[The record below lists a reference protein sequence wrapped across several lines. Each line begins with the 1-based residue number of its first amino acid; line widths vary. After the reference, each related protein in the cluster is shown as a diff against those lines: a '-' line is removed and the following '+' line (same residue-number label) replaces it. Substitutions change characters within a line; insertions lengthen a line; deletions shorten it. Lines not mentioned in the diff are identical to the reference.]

1 MPKKL
6 KSLWNLHP
14 KTYYFKPT
22 FKQPKTKPNQT
33 EPNKMEQQNEVLTN
47 ETVASKVVVK
57 KTIPQKQ
64 KTTIKLVMWA
74 LSHVMEREAMLV
86 KIDEIFKLKDTSIE
100 SIIEMVDAVEKS
112 AEYLVMDTELG
123 ALRKKEKSRREKV
136 TGDPDTIIKQLV
148 DMAKD
153 EVKPAKKTKKA
164 AADAATDGT
173 ETAVKEKKPRAK
185 KAAAADADTV
195 KTKKPRVKKT
205 DIDYSPERPSPAF
218 LPSPV
223 QNVESDSE
231 ESVEAKAPDTV
242 KVKDE
247 VALKDAQWESPVI
260 EDKKK
265 PKPRAKKTAAVV
277 TEGAVAAVVEEDK
290 KKPKPRA
297 KKVAADVTEGA
308 VVEEDKKK
316 PKPRAKKAVT
326 AVVADEGA
334 VVEEDKPKPKAKAKS
349 KAKEEV
355 PVVVHEVEESLEEDE
370 YLLLN
375 EVVVEG
381 ETYMVDSNQ
390 NIYDEFNKIIG
401 KYDNGVVVLHA

>member
-1 MPKKL
+1 
-6 KSLWNLHP
+6 
-14 KTYYFKPT
+14 
-22 FKQPKTKPNQT
+22 
-33 EPNKMEQQNEVLTN
+33 
-47 ETVASKVVVK
+47 
-57 KTIPQKQ
+57 
-64 KTTIKLVMWA
+64 
-74 LSHVMEREAMLV
+74 
-86 KIDEIFKLKDTSIE
+86 
-100 SIIEMVDAVEKS
+100 
-112 AEYLVMDTELG
+112 
-123 ALRKKEKSRREKV
+123 
-136 TGDPDTIIKQLV
+136 
-148 DMAKD
+148 
-153 EVKPAKKTKKA
+153 
-164 AADAATDGT
+164 
-173 ETAVKEKKPRAK
+173 
-185 KAAAADADTV
+185 
-195 KTKKPRVKKT
+195 
-205 DIDYSPERPSPAF
+205 

-265 PKPRAKKTAAVV
+265 PKPRAKKTAADV

-401 KYDNGVVVLHA
+401 KYDNGVVVINA

>member
-1 MPKKL
+1 
-6 KSLWNLHP
+6 
-14 KTYYFKPT
+14 
-22 FKQPKTKPNQT
+22 
-33 EPNKMEQQNEVLTN
+33 MEQQNVNTEI
-47 ETVASKVVVK
+47 VASKVVVK

-100 SIIEMVDAVEKS
+100 TIIEMVDAVEKS
-112 AEYLVMDTELG
+112 TEYLVMDTELG
-123 ALRKKEKSRREKV
+123 ALRQKEKPRKEKV
-136 TGDPDTIIKQLV
+136 AGDPDTIIKQLV

-153 EVKPAKKTKKA
+153 EVKPAKKTKKVVA
-164 AADAATDGT
+164 EDAEGT
-173 ETAVKEKKPRAK
+173 ETVVKEKKPRAK
-185 KAAAADADTV
+185 KAVADADTV
-195 KTKKPRVKKT
+195 KTKKPRAKKT
-205 DIDYSPERPSPAF
+205 DVDYSPERPSPAF

-223 QNVESDSE
+223 ENLGSDSE
-231 ESVEAKAPDTV
+231 EIVEAKTPETV
-242 KVKDE
+242 K
-247 VALKDAQWESPVI
+247 A
-260 EDKKK
+260 
-265 PKPRAKKTAAVV
+265 
-277 TEGAVAAVVEEDK
+277 EEDK

-297 KKVAADVTEGA
+297 KKAAAVVAEEGATEEDKKKPKPRAKKAAAAVVAEGAVTNAPTEGA

-316 PKPRAKKAVT
+316 PKPRAKKAAA
-326 AVVADEGA
+326 AVVAEEGVVL
-334 VVEEDKPKPKAKAKS
+334 VVEEDTKKPKAKPKA

-401 KYDNGVVVLHA
+401 KYDNGAVVLSA

>member
-1 MPKKL
+1 M
-6 KSLWNLHP
+6 N
-14 KTYYFKPT
+14 T
-22 FKQPKTKPNQT
+22 
-33 EPNKMEQQNEVLTN
+33 
-47 ETVASKVVVK
+47 ETVAPKVIVK

-112 AEYLVMDTELG
+112 MEYLVMDTELG
-123 ALRKKEKSRREKV
+123 ALRQKEKPRKEKV
-136 TGDPDTIIKQLV
+136 AGDPDTIIKQLV

-164 AADAATDGT
+164 TADAAVSEGL
-173 ETAVKEKKPRAK
+173 ETVVKEKKPRAK
-185 KAAAADADTV
+185 KAAADTDTV
-195 KTKKPRVKKT
+195 KTKKPRAKKT
-205 DIDYSPERPSPAF
+205 DVDYSPERPSPAF

-223 QNVESDSE
+223 ENVDTDVEAD
-231 ESVEAKAPDTV
+231 ESVDAKAPETV
-242 KVKDE
+242 KKTPKPRAKKAAAV
-247 VALKDAQWESPVI
+247 VAEEGAPTATE

-265 PKPRAKKTAAVV
+265 PKPRTKKAVTDAAEGAAVV
-277 TEGAVAAVVEEDK
+277 AEGAVVEEDK

-297 KKVAADVTEGA
+297 KKVAAVVSEDGS
-308 VVEEDKKK
+308 VVEEDKK
-316 PKPRAKKAVT
+316 P
-326 AVVADEGA
+326 
-334 VVEEDKPKPKAKAKS
+334 KPKPKA

-401 KYDNGVVVLHA
+401 KYDNGVVVLSA

>member
-1 MPKKL
+1 
-6 KSLWNLHP
+6 
-14 KTYYFKPT
+14 
-22 FKQPKTKPNQT
+22 
-33 EPNKMEQQNEVLTN
+33 MEQQNEVLTN
-47 ETVASKVVVK
+47 EIVASKVIVK

-100 SIIEMVDAVEKS
+100 TIIEMVDAVEKS

-123 ALRKKEKSRREKV
+123 ALRQKEKSRREKV

-148 DMAKD
+148 DMAKE
-153 EVKPAKKTKKA
+153 EVKPAKKTKKVVAEDAEGTETAVKEKKPRAKKA
-164 AADAATDGT
+164 AAATDGT

-185 KAAAADADTV
+185 KAAADADTV
-195 KTKKPRVKKT
+195 KTKKSRTKKT
-205 DIDYSPERPSPAF
+205 DVDYSPERPSPAF

-242 KVKDE
+242 NVKAE

-277 TEGAVAAVVEEDK
+277 TDAVAAVVEEDK

-297 KKVAADVTEGA
+297 KKVAA
-308 VVEEDKKK
+308 
-316 PKPRAKKAVT
+316 
-326 AVVADEGA
+326 VADA
-334 VVEEDKPKPKAKAKS
+334 VAVVVEEDKPKPKPKAKP

-401 KYDNGVVVLHA
+401 KYDNGVVVINA

>member
-1 MPKKL
+1 
-6 KSLWNLHP
+6 
-14 KTYYFKPT
+14 
-22 FKQPKTKPNQT
+22 
-33 EPNKMEQQNEVLTN
+33 MEQQNVNT
-47 ETVASKVVVK
+47 ETVAPKVIVK

-112 AEYLVMDTELG
+112 MEYLVMDTELG
-123 ALRKKEKSRREKV
+123 ALRQKEKPRKEKV
-136 TGDPDTIIKQLV
+136 AGDPDTIIKQLV

-164 AADAATDGT
+164 TADAAVSEGL
-173 ETAVKEKKPRAK
+173 ETVVKEKKPRAK
-185 KAAAADADTV
+185 KAAADTDTV
-195 KTKKPRVKKT
+195 KTKKPRAKKT
-205 DIDYSPERPSPAF
+205 DVDYSPERPSPAF

-223 QNVESDSE
+223 QNLGSDSDE
-231 ESVEAKAPDTV
+231 IVEADEIIEAKAPETV
-242 KVKDE
+242 KKTPKPRAKKVSE
-247 VALKDAQWESPVI
+247 EGAPTATE

-265 PKPRAKKTAAVV
+265 PKPRTKKAVTDAAEGAAVV
-277 TEGAVAAVVEEDK
+277 AEGAVVEEDK

-297 KKVAADVTEGA
+297 KKVAAVVSEDGS
-308 VVEEDKKK
+308 VVEEDKK
-316 PKPRAKKAVT
+316 P
-326 AVVADEGA
+326 
-334 VVEEDKPKPKAKAKS
+334 KPKPKA

-401 KYDNGVVVLHA
+401 KYDNGVVVLSA

>member
-1 MPKKL
+1 
-6 KSLWNLHP
+6 
-14 KTYYFKPT
+14 
-22 FKQPKTKPNQT
+22 
-33 EPNKMEQQNEVLTN
+33 MEQQNVNTEI
-47 ETVASKVVVK
+47 VASKVVVK

-100 SIIEMVDAVEKS
+100 TIIEMVDAVEKS

-123 ALRKKEKSRREKV
+123 ALRQKEKPRREKV
-136 TGDPDTIIKQLV
+136 AGDPDTIIKQLV

-153 EVKPAKKTKKA
+153 EVKPAKKTKKVVA
-164 AADAATDGT
+164 EDAEGT
-173 ETAVKEKKPRAK
+173 ETVVKEKKPRAK

-223 QNVESDSE
+223 QNVESDSD

-265 PKPRAKKTAAVV
+265 PKPRAKKTAAVAE
-277 TEGAVAAVVEEDK
+277 EGAVAAVVEEDK

-297 KKVAADVTEGA
+297 KKVAAAVADEVA
-308 VVEEDKKK
+308 VVVEEDKKK

-326 AVVADEGA
+326 DADGVT
-334 VVEEDKPKPKAKAKS
+334 VVEEDKPKPKTKAKS

-401 KYDNGVVVLHA
+401 KYDNGVVVINA

>member
-1 MPKKL
+1 
-6 KSLWNLHP
+6 
-14 KTYYFKPT
+14 
-22 FKQPKTKPNQT
+22 
-33 EPNKMEQQNEVLTN
+33 MEQQNVNTEVLTT

-86 KIDEIFKLKDTSIE
+86 KIDEIFKVSGPSIE

-123 ALRKKEKSRREKV
+123 ALRKKEKPRREKV

-153 EVKPAKKTKKA
+153 EVKPAKKTKKVVA
-164 AADAATDGT
+164 EDAAVAEGT
-173 ETAVKEKKPRAK
+173 ETVVKEKKPRAK
-185 KAAAADADTV
+185 KAATAATDAVTDAATETVVKEKKPRAKKVNDVAVTEVVV
-195 KTKKPRVKKT
+195 KTKKPRAKKT
-205 DIDYSPERPSPAF
+205 DVDYSPERPSPAF
-218 LPSPV
+218 LPDIVLDP
-223 QNVESDSE
+223 ESDSD

-242 KVKDE
+242 KSE
-247 VALKDAQWESPVI
+247 VALKNAQWESPVI

-265 PKPRAKKTAAVV
+265 PKPRAKKTAVV
-277 TEGAVAAVVEEDK
+277 TEGVVAAVVEEDK
-290 KKPKPRA
+290 KKPKTKA
-297 KKVAADVTEGA
+297 KAAITVAAVVSEDGS
-308 VVEEDKKK
+308 VVEEENK
-316 PKPRAKKAVT
+316 
-326 AVVADEGA
+326 
-334 VVEEDKPKPKAKAKS
+334 KPKAKPKA

-401 KYDNGVVVLHA
+401 KYDNGVVVMNA

>member
-1 MPKKL
+1 
-6 KSLWNLHP
+6 
-14 KTYYFKPT
+14 
-22 FKQPKTKPNQT
+22 
-33 EPNKMEQQNEVLTN
+33 MEQQNEVLTN
-47 ETVASKVVVK
+47 EIVASKVVVK

-100 SIIEMVDAVEKS
+100 TIIEMVDAVEKS

-123 ALRKKEKSRREKV
+123 ALTQKKKSRREKV

-153 EVKPAKKTKKA
+153 EVKPAKKTK
-164 AADAATDGT
+164 
-173 ETAVKEKKPRAK
+173 
-185 KAAAADADTV
+185 
-195 KTKKPRVKKT
+195 
-205 DIDYSPERPSPAF
+205 
-218 LPSPV
+218 
-223 QNVESDSE
+223 
-231 ESVEAKAPDTV
+231 AKAST
-242 KVKDE
+242 K
-247 VALKDAQWESPVI
+247 
-260 EDKKK
+260 
-265 PKPRAKKTAAVV
+265 
-277 TEGAVAAVVEEDK
+277 AVAAVVEEVASLEEAEPVKTNQTCTKATKATKATKKVKDEPAPQVRLEDLTLKDAQLESPVVEDK
-290 KKPKPRA
+290 KKPKA
-297 KKVAADVTEGA
+297 KAKAVAAVVVTDTPVA
-308 VVEEDKKK
+308 EEDKKK
-316 PKPRAKKAVT
+316 PKAKAKKVAAVST
-326 AVVADEGA
+326 EADAVVVTDTAEDAD
-334 VVEEDKPKPKAKAKS
+334 KKKPKAKAKP

-401 KYDNGVVVLHA
+401 KYDNGVVVLNA

>member
-1 MPKKL
+1 
-6 KSLWNLHP
+6 
-14 KTYYFKPT
+14 
-22 FKQPKTKPNQT
+22 
-33 EPNKMEQQNEVLTN
+33 MEQQNEVLTT

-86 KIDEIFKLKDTSIE
+86 KIDEIFKVSGPSIE

-123 ALRKKEKSRREKV
+123 ALRKKEKPRREKV

-153 EVKPAKKTKKA
+153 EVKPAKKTKKVVA
-164 AADAATDGT
+164 EDAAVAEGT
-173 ETAVKEKKPRAK
+173 ETVVKEKKPRAK
-185 KAAAADADTV
+185 KGAAAADADTV
-195 KTKKPRVKKT
+195 KTKKPRTKKT
-205 DIDYSPERPSPAF
+205 DVDYSPERPSPAF
-218 LPSPV
+218 LPDIVLDP
-223 QNVESDSE
+223 ESDSD
-231 ESVEAKAPDTV
+231 ESVEAKAPETV
-242 KVKDE
+242 KNE

-277 TEGAVAAVVEEDK
+277 EEDK

-297 KKVAADVTEGA
+297 KKTATVADAVTEGA
-308 VVEEDKKK
+308 VDAVAAEEDKKK
-316 PKPRAKKAVT
+316 PKTKAKAAIT
-326 AVVADEGA
+326 AAAVVSEDGS
-334 VVEEDKPKPKAKAKS
+334 VVEEEKKKPKAKPKA

-401 KYDNGVVVLHA
+401 KYDNGVVVINA

>member
-1 MPKKL
+1 
-6 KSLWNLHP
+6 
-14 KTYYFKPT
+14 
-22 FKQPKTKPNQT
+22 
-33 EPNKMEQQNEVLTN
+33 MEQQNVTN
-47 ETVASKVVVK
+47 EAVASKVIVK

-100 SIIEMVDAVEKS
+100 SIIDMVDAVENS
-112 AEYLVMDTELG
+112 MEYLVMDTELG
-123 ALRKKEKSRREKV
+123 ALRQKEKSRREKV

-153 EVKPAKKTKKA
+153 EVKPAKKTKKVVA
-164 AADAATDGT
+164 EDAEGT

-223 QNVESDSE
+223 QNVESDSD
-231 ESVEAKAPDTV
+231 ESVEADEIIEAKAPETV
-242 KVKDE
+242 KKT
-247 VALKDAQWESPVI
+247 
-260 EDKKK
+260 
-265 PKPRAKKTAAVV
+265 PKPRAKKAAAVV
-277 TEGAVAAVVEEDK
+277 AEEGAPTATEEDK

-297 KKVAADVTEGA
+297 KKVAEGAAVVAEGA

-316 PKPRAKKAVT
+316 PKPRAKKAAA
-326 AVVADEGA
+326 AVVAEEGA
-334 VVEEDKPKPKAKAKS
+334 VVEEDKKKPKPKAKP

-401 KYDNGVVVLHA
+401 KYDNGVVVINA

>member
-1 MPKKL
+1 
-6 KSLWNLHP
+6 
-14 KTYYFKPT
+14 
-22 FKQPKTKPNQT
+22 
-33 EPNKMEQQNEVLTN
+33 MEQQNEVLTN
-47 ETVASKVVVK
+47 EIVASKVVVK

-112 AEYLVMDTELG
+112 TEYLVMDTELG
-123 ALRKKEKSRREKV
+123 ALRQKEKPRKEKV

-153 EVKPAKKTKKA
+153 EVKPAKKTKKVVA
-164 AADAATDGT
+164 EDAEGT

-185 KAAAADADTV
+185 KAAAATDGTETVVKEKKPRAKKAVATAEDTV
-195 KTKKPRVKKT
+195 KTKKPRAKKT
-205 DIDYSPERPSPAF
+205 DADYSPERPSPAF
-218 LPSPV
+218 LPTPV
-223 QNVESDSE
+223 ENSDSD
-231 ESVEAKAPDTV
+231 ESVEAKAPETENQV
-242 KVKDE
+242 AVAEEKKTTKPRAKKVAAE
-247 VALKDAQWESPVI
+247 EGAEG
-260 EDKKK
+260 DKKK
-265 PKPRAKKTAAVV
+265 PKPRAKKVA
-277 TEGAVAAVVEEDK
+277 EGAVVSEDGSVVEEDK

-297 KKVAADVTEGA
+297 KKVTEVVAVVSEDGS

-316 PKPRAKKAVT
+316 PK
-326 AVVADEGA
+326 
-334 VVEEDKPKPKAKAKS
+334 AKAKP

-401 KYDNGVVVLHA
+401 KYDNGAVVLNA

>member
-1 MPKKL
+1 
-6 KSLWNLHP
+6 
-14 KTYYFKPT
+14 
-22 FKQPKTKPNQT
+22 
-33 EPNKMEQQNEVLTN
+33 MEQQNEVLTN
-47 ETVASKVVVK
+47 EIVASKVIVK

-112 AEYLVMDTELG
+112 MEYLVMDTELG

-153 EVKPAKKTKKA
+153 EVKPAKKATADGIVKEKKPRA
-164 AADAATDGT
+164 KKAADAATDGT

-242 KVKDE
+242 KVKAE
-247 VALKDAQWESPVI
+247 VELKDAQWDSPVI

-265 PKPRAKKTAAVV
+265 PNPRAKKTTAVV

-290 KKPKPRA
+290 KKPKP
-297 KKVAADVTEGA
+297 
-308 VVEEDKKK
+308 
-316 PKPRAKKAVT
+316 
-326 AVVADEGA
+326 
-334 VVEEDKPKPKAKAKS
+334 KAKS

-401 KYDNGVVVLHA
+401 KYDNGVVVINA

>member
-1 MPKKL
+1 
-6 KSLWNLHP
+6 
-14 KTYYFKPT
+14 
-22 FKQPKTKPNQT
+22 
-33 EPNKMEQQNEVLTN
+33 MEQQNEVLTN

-57 KTIPQKQ
+57 KTLPQKQ

-74 LSHVMEREAMLV
+74 VSHVMEREAMLV

-123 ALRKKEKSRREKV
+123 ALRQKEKSRREKV

-265 PKPRAKKTAAVV
+265 PKPRAKKTAADV

>member
-1 MPKKL
+1 
-6 KSLWNLHP
+6 
-14 KTYYFKPT
+14 
-22 FKQPKTKPNQT
+22 
-33 EPNKMEQQNEVLTN
+33 MEQQNVNT
-47 ETVASKVVVK
+47 ETVAPKVIVK

-112 AEYLVMDTELG
+112 MEYLVMDTELG
-123 ALRKKEKSRREKV
+123 ALRQKEKPRKEKV
-136 TGDPDTIIKQLV
+136 AGDPDTIIKQLV

-164 AADAATDGT
+164 TADAAVSEGL
-173 ETAVKEKKPRAK
+173 ETVVKEKKPRAK
-185 KAAAADADTV
+185 KAAADTDTV
-195 KTKKPRVKKT
+195 KTKKPRAKKT
-205 DIDYSPERPSPAF
+205 DVDYSPERPSPAF

-223 QNVESDSE
+223 QNLGSDSDE
-231 ESVEAKAPDTV
+231 IVEADEIIEAKAPETV
-242 KVKDE
+242 KKTPKPRAKKAAAV
-247 VALKDAQWESPVI
+247 VAEEGAPTATE

-265 PKPRAKKTAAVV
+265 PKPRTKKAVTDAAEGAAVV
-277 TEGAVAAVVEEDK
+277 AEGAVVEEDK

-297 KKVAADVTEGA
+297 KKVAAVVSEDGS
-308 VVEEDKKK
+308 VVEEDKK
-316 PKPRAKKAVT
+316 P
-326 AVVADEGA
+326 
-334 VVEEDKPKPKAKAKS
+334 KPKPKA

-401 KYDNGVVVLHA
+401 KYDNGVVVLSA

>member
-1 MPKKL
+1 
-6 KSLWNLHP
+6 
-14 KTYYFKPT
+14 
-22 FKQPKTKPNQT
+22 
-33 EPNKMEQQNEVLTN
+33 MEQQNEVLTN
-47 ETVASKVVVK
+47 EIVASKVVVK

-123 ALRKKEKSRREKV
+123 ALRQKEKSRREKV

-164 AADAATDGT
+164 TAEGT
-173 ETAVKEKKPRAK
+173 ETVVKEKKPRAK

-195 KTKKPRVKKT
+195 KTKKPRAKKT
-205 DIDYSPERPSPAF
+205 DVDYSPERPSPAF
-218 LPSPV
+218 LPPPV
-223 QNVESDSE
+223 VESDSD
-231 ESVEAKAPDTV
+231 ESVEAKVLETV
-242 KVKDE
+242 KE
-247 VALKDAQWESPVI
+247 FAVAE
-260 EDKKK
+260 EE
-265 PKPRAKKTAAVV
+265 KKT
-277 TEGAVAAVVEEDK
+277 
-290 KKPKPRA
+290 PKPRA
-297 KKVAADVTEGA
+297 KKVSAVVAEEGAVA

-316 PKPRAKKAVT
+316 PKPRAKKAAAAVT
-326 AVVADEGA
+326 DGVT
-334 VVEEDKPKPKAKAKS
+334 VVEEDKKKPKTKAKAAITVVAVVSEDGSVVEEDKKKPKPRAKA

-401 KYDNGVVVLHA
+401 KYDNGVVVLSA

>member
-1 MPKKL
+1 
-6 KSLWNLHP
+6 
-14 KTYYFKPT
+14 
-22 FKQPKTKPNQT
+22 
-33 EPNKMEQQNEVLTN
+33 MEQQNEVLTN
-47 ETVASKVVVK
+47 EIVASKVVVK

-100 SIIEMVDAVEKS
+100 TIIEMVDAVEKS
-112 AEYLVMDTELG
+112 TEYLVMDTELG
-123 ALRKKEKSRREKV
+123 ALRQKEKPRKEKV

-153 EVKPAKKTKKA
+153 EVKPAKNATVDADTTVAKKEKKA
-164 AADAATDGT
+164 TADGT
-173 ETAVKEKKPRAK
+173 ETVVTEKKPRAK
-185 KAAAADADTV
+185 KAAAADGTETV
-195 KTKKPRVKKT
+195 VTEKKPRAKKAAATDGTETAVTEKKPRVKKA
-205 DIDYSPERPSPAF
+205 DADYSPERPSPAF
-218 LPSPV
+218 LPTPV
-223 QNVESDSE
+223 ENLESDSDE
-231 ESVEAKAPDTV
+231 IVEAKAPETV
-242 KVKDE
+242 KE
-247 VALKDAQWESPVI
+247 VAVAE
-260 EDKKK
+260 EKKK
-265 PKPRAKKTAAVV
+265 PKPRAKKVAAE
-277 TEGAVAAVVEEDK
+277 EGAVVEEDK

-297 KKVAADVTEGA
+297 KKVAEEEGAPTEGA
-308 VVEEDKKK
+308 VAVAAEEDKKK
-316 PKPRAKKAVT
+316 PKPRAKKT
-326 AVVADEGA
+326 AVVAAVVSEDGS
-334 VVEEDKPKPKAKAKS
+334 VVEEDKKKPKAKPKA

-401 KYDNGVVVLHA
+401 KYDNGVVVLNA

>member
-1 MPKKL
+1 
-6 KSLWNLHP
+6 
-14 KTYYFKPT
+14 
-22 FKQPKTKPNQT
+22 
-33 EPNKMEQQNEVLTN
+33 MEQQNEVLTN
-47 ETVASKVVVK
+47 EIVASKVVVK

-100 SIIEMVDAVEKS
+100 TIIEMVDAVEKS

-123 ALRKKEKSRREKV
+123 ALRQKEKSRREKV

-185 KAAAADADTV
+185 KAAAAADADTV

-242 KVKDE
+242 KVKAE
-247 VALKDAQWESPVI
+247 VELKDAQWESPVI

-265 PKPRAKKTAAVV
+265 PKPRAKKTTAVV

-401 KYDNGVVVLHA
+401 KYDNGVVVINA

>member
-1 MPKKL
+1 
-6 KSLWNLHP
+6 
-14 KTYYFKPT
+14 
-22 FKQPKTKPNQT
+22 
-33 EPNKMEQQNEVLTN
+33 
-47 ETVASKVVVK
+47 
-57 KTIPQKQ
+57 
-64 KTTIKLVMWA
+64 
-74 LSHVMEREAMLV
+74 MEREAMLV

-100 SIIEMVDAVEKS
+100 TIIEMVDAVEKS
-112 AEYLVMDTELG
+112 MEYLVMDTELG
-123 ALRKKEKSRREKV
+123 ALRKKEKPRKEKV

-148 DMAKD
+148 DMAKE
-153 EVKPAKKTKKA
+153 EVKPAKK
-164 AADAATDGT
+164 ATADGT

-185 KAAAADADTV
+185 KAVAEDTV

-218 LPSPV
+218 LPTPV
-223 QNVESDSE
+223 ENLDYSDSDSDE
-231 ESVEAKAPDTV
+231 IVEAKTPETV
-242 KVKDE
+242 KAE
-247 VALKDAQWESPVI
+247 

-265 PKPRAKKTAAVV
+265 PKPRAKKVAADAAV
-277 TEGAVAAVVEEDK
+277 TVVEEDK

-297 KKVAADVTEGA
+297 KKVAVVAVEEGSVA
-308 VVEEDKKK
+308 AEEDKKK
-316 PKPRAKKAVT
+316 PKPRAKKV
-326 AVVADEGA
+326 AVVAVEEGA
-334 VVEEDKPKPKAKAKS
+334 PTEGAVAVAPTEGAVAVAAEEDKKKPKPRAKKVAEVAVVSEDGSVVEEDKKKPKAKPKA

-401 KYDNGVVVLHA
+401 KYDNGVVVLNA

>member
-1 MPKKL
+1 
-6 KSLWNLHP
+6 
-14 KTYYFKPT
+14 
-22 FKQPKTKPNQT
+22 
-33 EPNKMEQQNEVLTN
+33 MEQQNVNT
-47 ETVASKVVVK
+47 ETVAPKVIVK

-112 AEYLVMDTELG
+112 MEYLVMDTELG
-123 ALRKKEKSRREKV
+123 ALRQKEKPRKEKV
-136 TGDPDTIIKQLV
+136 AGDPDTIIKQLV

-164 AADAATDGT
+164 TADAAVSEGL
-173 ETAVKEKKPRAK
+173 ETVVKEKKPRAK
-185 KAAAADADTV
+185 KAAADTDTV
-195 KTKKPRVKKT
+195 KTKKPRAKKT
-205 DIDYSPERPSPAF
+205 DVDYSPERPSPAF

-223 QNVESDSE
+223 ENVDTDVEAD
-231 ESVEAKAPDTV
+231 ESVDAKAPETV
-242 KVKDE
+242 KKTPKPRAKKAAAV
-247 VALKDAQWESPVI
+247 VAEEGAPTATE

-265 PKPRAKKTAAVV
+265 PKPRTKKAVTDAAEGAAVV
-277 TEGAVAAVVEEDK
+277 AEGAVVEEDK

-297 KKVAADVTEGA
+297 KKVAAVVSEDGS
-308 VVEEDKKK
+308 VVEEDKK
-316 PKPRAKKAVT
+316 P
-326 AVVADEGA
+326 
-334 VVEEDKPKPKAKAKS
+334 KPKPKA

-401 KYDNGVVVLHA
+401 KYDNGVVVLSA

>member
-1 MPKKL
+1 
-6 KSLWNLHP
+6 
-14 KTYYFKPT
+14 
-22 FKQPKTKPNQT
+22 
-33 EPNKMEQQNEVLTN
+33 MEQQNEVLTN
-47 ETVASKVVVK
+47 EIVASKVVVK

-112 AEYLVMDTELG
+112 MEYLVMDTELG
-123 ALRKKEKSRREKV
+123 ALRQKEKPRKEKV

-148 DMAKD
+148 DMAKE
-153 EVKPAKKTKKA
+153 EVKPAKKATADGTETAVKENKPRAKKA
-164 AADAATDGT
+164 AATDGT
-173 ETAVKEKKPRAK
+173 ETVVTEKKPRAK
-185 KAAAADADTV
+185 KAAAADGTETAVTE
-195 KTKKPRVKKT
+195 KKPRAKKT
-205 DIDYSPERPSPAF
+205 DVDYSPERPSPAF
-218 LPSPV
+218 LPTPV
-223 QNVESDSE
+223 ENLDSDSDENVE
-231 ESVEAKAPDTV
+231 ANAPETV
-242 KVKDE
+242 K
-247 VALKDAQWESPVI
+247 A
-260 EDKKK
+260 
-265 PKPRAKKTAAVV
+265 
-277 TEGAVAAVVEEDK
+277 EEDK

-297 KKVAADVTEGA
+297 KKVAADAAVTVA
-308 VVEEDKKK
+308 AEEDKKK
-316 PKPRAKKAVT
+316 PKPRAKKT
-326 AVVADEGA
+326 AVVAVEEGA
-334 VVEEDKPKPKAKAKS
+334 VTVVEEDKKKPKTKAKAAITVAAVVSEEGSVVEEDKKKPKAKPKA

-401 KYDNGVVVLHA
+401 KYDNGVVVLNA

>member
-1 MPKKL
+1 M
-6 KSLWNLHP
+6 N
-14 KTYYFKPT
+14 T
-22 FKQPKTKPNQT
+22 
-33 EPNKMEQQNEVLTN
+33 
-47 ETVASKVVVK
+47 ETVAPKVVVK

-100 SIIEMVDAVEKS
+100 TIIEMVDAVEKS
-112 AEYLVMDTELG
+112 MEYLVMDTELG
-123 ALRKKEKSRREKV
+123 ALRQKEKPRKEKV
-136 TGDPDTIIKQLV
+136 AGDPDTIIKQLV

-164 AADAATDGT
+164 TADAAVSEGT
-173 ETAVKEKKPRAK
+173 ETVVKEKKSRAK
-185 KAAAADADTV
+185 KAAAADGTETV
-195 KTKKPRVKKT
+195 VKPKKPRAKKT
-205 DIDYSPERPSPAF
+205 DVDYSPERPSPAF

-223 QNVESDSE
+223 QNLESDSDE
-231 ESVEAKAPDTV
+231 IVEADESVDAKAPETV
-242 KVKDE
+242 KKT
-247 VALKDAQWESPVI
+247 
-260 EDKKK
+260 
-265 PKPRAKKTAAVV
+265 PKPRAKKAAAVV
-277 TEGAVAAVVEEDK
+277 AEEGAPTATEEDK

-297 KKVAADVTEGA
+297 KKAAAAVVAEGA
-308 VVEEDKKK
+308 VAEEDKKK

-326 AVVADEGA
+326 DAAEGAAVVSEEGA
-334 VVEEDKPKPKAKAKS
+334 VVEEDKKKPKPKAKA

-401 KYDNGVVVLHA
+401 KYDNGVVVLSA

>member
-1 MPKKL
+1 
-6 KSLWNLHP
+6 
-14 KTYYFKPT
+14 
-22 FKQPKTKPNQT
+22 
-33 EPNKMEQQNEVLTN
+33 MEQQNVTN
-47 ETVASKVVVK
+47 EIVASKVIVK

-112 AEYLVMDTELG
+112 MEYLVMDTELG
-123 ALRKKEKSRREKV
+123 ALRQKEKSRREKV

-153 EVKPAKKTKKA
+153 EVKPAKKTKKVVA
-164 AADAATDGT
+164 EDAEGT

-223 QNVESDSE
+223 QNVESDSD
-231 ESVEAKAPDTV
+231 ESVEADEIIEAKAPETV
-242 KVKDE
+242 KKT
-247 VALKDAQWESPVI
+247 
-260 EDKKK
+260 
-265 PKPRAKKTAAVV
+265 PKPRAKKAAAVV
-277 TEGAVAAVVEEDK
+277 AEEGAPTATEEDK

-297 KKVAADVTEGA
+297 KKVAEGAAVVAEGA

-316 PKPRAKKAVT
+316 PKPRAKKAAA
-326 AVVADEGA
+326 AVVAEEGA
-334 VVEEDKPKPKAKAKS
+334 VVEEDKKKPKPKAKP

-401 KYDNGVVVLHA
+401 KYDNGVVVINA

>member
-1 MPKKL
+1 
-6 KSLWNLHP
+6 
-14 KTYYFKPT
+14 
-22 FKQPKTKPNQT
+22 
-33 EPNKMEQQNEVLTN
+33 MEQQNEVLTN
-47 ETVASKVVVK
+47 EIVASKVIVK

-74 LSHVMEREAMLV
+74 LSHVMEREEMLV

-112 AEYLVMDTELG
+112 MEYLVMDTELG
-123 ALRKKEKSRREKV
+123 ALRKKDKSRREKV

-153 EVKPAKKTKKA
+153 EVKPAKKAT
-164 AADAATDGT
+164 ADST

-185 KAAAADADTV
+185 KAAAAAADGTEAAVKEKKPRAKKAVAADADTV

-223 QNVESDSE
+223 QNLGSDSD
-231 ESVEAKAPDTV
+231 ESVEAKAPETV
-242 KVKDE
+242 NKFA
-247 VALKDAQWESPVI
+247 VAE

-265 PKPRAKKTAAVV
+265 PKPRAKKVSE
-277 TEGAVAAVVEEDK
+277 EGAVAVVEEDK

-297 KKVAADVTEGA
+297 KKVAAVTDA
-308 VVEEDKKK
+308 
-316 PKPRAKKAVT
+316 AA
-326 AVVADEGA
+326 AVVADA
-334 VVEEDKPKPKAKAKS
+334 AVEEDKPKPKAKAKP

>member
-1 MPKKL
+1 
-6 KSLWNLHP
+6 
-14 KTYYFKPT
+14 
-22 FKQPKTKPNQT
+22 
-33 EPNKMEQQNEVLTN
+33 MEQQNVNT
-47 ETVASKVVVK
+47 ETVAPKVVVK

-100 SIIEMVDAVEKS
+100 TIIEMVDAVEKS
-112 AEYLVMDTELG
+112 MEYLVMDTELG
-123 ALRKKEKSRREKV
+123 ALRQKEKPRKEKV
-136 TGDPDTIIKQLV
+136 AGDPDTIIKQLV

-164 AADAATDGT
+164 TADAAVSEGT
-173 ETAVKEKKPRAK
+173 ETVVKEKKSRAK
-185 KAAAADADTV
+185 KAAAADGTETV
-195 KTKKPRVKKT
+195 VKPKKPRAKKT
-205 DIDYSPERPSPAF
+205 DVDYSPERPSPAF

-223 QNVESDSE
+223 QNLESDSDE
-231 ESVEAKAPDTV
+231 IVEADESVDAKAPETV
-242 KVKDE
+242 KKT
-247 VALKDAQWESPVI
+247 
-260 EDKKK
+260 
-265 PKPRAKKTAAVV
+265 PKPRAKKAAAVV
-277 TEGAVAAVVEEDK
+277 AEEGAPTA
-290 KKPKPRA
+290 
-297 KKVAADVTEGA
+297 T
-308 VVEEDKKK
+308 EEDKKK

-326 AVVADEGA
+326 DAAEGAAVVSEEGA
-334 VVEEDKPKPKAKAKS
+334 VVEEDKKKPKPKAKA

-401 KYDNGVVVLHA
+401 KYDNGVVVLSA

>member
-1 MPKKL
+1 
-6 KSLWNLHP
+6 
-14 KTYYFKPT
+14 
-22 FKQPKTKPNQT
+22 
-33 EPNKMEQQNEVLTN
+33 MEQQNVNT

-100 SIIEMVDAVEKS
+100 TIIEMVDAVEKS

-123 ALRKKEKSRREKV
+123 ALRQKQKPRREKV

-148 DMAKD
+148 DMAKE
-153 EVKPAKKTKKA
+153 EVKPAKKTKKVVA
-164 AADAATDGT
+164 EDADGT
-173 ETAVKEKKPRAK
+173 ETVVKEKKPRAK

-218 LPSPV
+218 LPPPV
-223 QNVESDSE
+223 ENLDSE
-231 ESVEAKAPDTV
+231 EIVEAKAPETV
-242 KVKDE
+242 KKFA
-247 VALKDAQWESPVI
+247 VAE
-260 EDKKK
+260 EDKKT
-265 PKPRAKKTAAVV
+265 PKPRAKKAAAVV
-277 TEGAVAAVVEEDK
+277 A
-290 KKPKPRA
+290 
-297 KKVAADVTEGA
+297 EGA

-316 PKPRAKKAVT
+316 PKPRAKKVPA
-326 AVVADEGA
+326 AVVAEEAA
-334 VVEEDKPKPKAKAKS
+334 VVEEDKPKPKPKAKP

-401 KYDNGVVVLHA
+401 KYDNGVVVINA

>member
-1 MPKKL
+1 
-6 KSLWNLHP
+6 
-14 KTYYFKPT
+14 
-22 FKQPKTKPNQT
+22 
-33 EPNKMEQQNEVLTN
+33 MEQQNEVLTN
-47 ETVASKVVVK
+47 EIIVSKVVVK

-100 SIIEMVDAVEKS
+100 TIIEMVDAVEKS
-112 AEYLVMDTELG
+112 AEYLVMETELG
-123 ALRKKEKSRREKV
+123 ALRQKEKPRREKV

-153 EVKPAKKTKKA
+153 EVKPAKKTKKIV
-164 AADAATDGT
+164 ADADT
-173 ETAVKEKKPRAK
+173 ETEVAVKEKKPRAK
-185 KAAAADADTV
+185 KAAATDGTETVVTEKKPRAKKVAADADTV
-195 KTKKPRVKKT
+195 KTKKPRAKKT

-218 LPSPV
+218 LPTPV
-223 QNVESDSE
+223 ENLDSDSDSD
-231 ESVEAKAPDTV
+231 ESVEAKAPDT
-242 KVKDE
+242 E
-247 VALKDAQWESPVI
+247 
-260 EDKKK
+260 KKT
-265 PKPRAKKTAAVV
+265 PKPRAKKVTEVAV
-277 TEGAVAAVVEEDK
+277 TEEGAVAVVAEEDK

-297 KKVAADVTEGA
+297 KKVAVVAAVA
-308 VVEEDKKK
+308 VVAEEDKKK
-316 PKPRAKKAVT
+316 PKPRAKKVT
-326 AVVADEGA
+326 EVVAVLSEEGSA
-334 VVEEDKPKPKAKAKS
+334 VVEDDKKKPKTKS
-349 KAKEEV
+349 KVKAKEEI

>member
-1 MPKKL
+1 
-6 KSLWNLHP
+6 
-14 KTYYFKPT
+14 
-22 FKQPKTKPNQT
+22 
-33 EPNKMEQQNEVLTN
+33 MEQQNVNTEVLTN
-47 ETVASKVVVK
+47 EIVASKVIVK

-112 AEYLVMDTELG
+112 TEYLVMDTELG
-123 ALRKKEKSRREKV
+123 ALRQKEKSRKEKV

-164 AADAATDGT
+164 TADADGT

-185 KAAAADADTV
+185 KAAAAAADGTETAVKEKKPRAKKAAVADADTV
-195 KTKKPRVKKT
+195 KTKKPRAKKT
-205 DIDYSPERPSPAF
+205 DADYSPERPSPAF
-218 LPSPV
+218 LPPPV
-223 QNVESDSE
+223 QNLELDSDE
-231 ESVEAKAPDTV
+231 RVEAKAPETV
-242 KVKDE
+242 KAE
-247 VALKDAQWESPVI
+247 

-265 PKPRAKKTAAVV
+265 PKPRAKKAAAAVV
-277 TEGAVAAVVEEDK
+277 AEGAVVEEDK

-297 KKVAADVTEGA
+297 KKVAAAVVSEDGS

-316 PKPRAKKAVT
+316 PKPRAK
-326 AVVADEGA
+326 
-334 VVEEDKPKPKAKAKS
+334 P

-401 KYDNGVVVLHA
+401 KYDNGVVVMNA

>member
-1 MPKKL
+1 
-6 KSLWNLHP
+6 
-14 KTYYFKPT
+14 
-22 FKQPKTKPNQT
+22 
-33 EPNKMEQQNEVLTN
+33 MEHTN
-47 ETVASKVVVK
+47 EIVVSKVTVK

-86 KIDEIFKLKDTSIE
+86 KIDEIFKVSGPSIE

-123 ALRKKEKSRREKV
+123 ALRKKEKPRREKV

-148 DMAKD
+148 DMAKE
-153 EVKPAKKTKKA
+153 EVKPAKKTRAKA
-164 AADAATDGT
+164 AVQAEDAAIEDTVV
-173 ETAVKEKKPRAK
+173 VKEKKPRAK
-185 KAAAADADTV
+185 KATDTAVAEGTVVVKEKKPRAKKVNDTEVVV

-218 LPSPV
+218 LPDLVVDPD
-223 QNVESDSE
+223 SDSD
-231 ESVEAKAPDTV
+231 ESVEAKAPETV
-242 KVKDE
+242 KGE
-247 VALKDAQWESPVI
+247 VALKNAQWDSPII

-265 PKPRAKKTAAVV
+265 PKAKKVAADAEKKPKAKAKAAVV
-277 TEGAVAAVVEEDK
+277 SEEAVVAAEAEKKKPKAKAKTAVVSEEGSVVEEDK
-290 KKPKPRA
+290 KKPK
-297 KKVAADVTEGA
+297 
-308 VVEEDKKK
+308 
-316 PKPRAKKAVT
+316 
-326 AVVADEGA
+326 
-334 VVEEDKPKPKAKAKS
+334 AKAKP

-401 KYDNGVVVLHA
+401 KYDNGVVVLSA

>member
-1 MPKKL
+1 
-6 KSLWNLHP
+6 
-14 KTYYFKPT
+14 
-22 FKQPKTKPNQT
+22 
-33 EPNKMEQQNEVLTN
+33 MEQQNEI
-47 ETVASKVVVK
+47 VASKVIVK

-112 AEYLVMDTELG
+112 MEYLVMDTELG

-164 AADAATDGT
+164 TADGT
-173 ETAVKEKKPRAK
+173 ETVVKEKKPRAK
-185 KAAAADADTV
+185 KAAAETDTV
-195 KTKKPRVKKT
+195 KTKKPLAKKT
-205 DIDYSPERPSPAF
+205 DVDYSPERPSPAF
-218 LPSPV
+218 LPTPV
-223 QNVESDSE
+223 QNVESDSD
-231 ESVEAKAPDTV
+231 ESVDAEAPETV
-242 KVKDE
+242 KE
-247 VALKDAQWESPVI
+247 FAVAE
-260 EDKKK
+260 EEKKT
-265 PKPRAKKTAAVV
+265 PKPRAKKVSE
-277 TEGAVAAVVEEDK
+277 EGAVAVAEEDK

-297 KKVAADVTEGA
+297 KKAVTDAAAAVVAEGA

-316 PKPRAKKAVT
+316 PKPRAKKVVT
-326 AVVADEGA
+326 DTAAAVVADA
-334 VVEEDKPKPKAKAKS
+334 VVEEDKKKPKPKAKP

-401 KYDNGVVVLHA
+401 KYDNGVVVINA

>member
-1 MPKKL
+1 
-6 KSLWNLHP
+6 
-14 KTYYFKPT
+14 
-22 FKQPKTKPNQT
+22 
-33 EPNKMEQQNEVLTN
+33 MEQQNVNTEVLTN
-47 ETVASKVVVK
+47 ETVVPKVVVK

-112 AEYLVMDTELG
+112 MEYLVMDTELG
-123 ALRKKEKSRREKV
+123 ALRQKEKPRKEKV
-136 TGDPDTIIKQLV
+136 AGDPDTIIKQLV

-153 EVKPAKKTKKA
+153 EVKPAKKTKKVVA
-164 AADAATDGT
+164 EDAEGT

-185 KAAAADADTV
+185 KVVAEDTV
-195 KTKKPRVKKT
+195 KTKKPRAKKT
-205 DIDYSPERPSPAF
+205 DADYSPERPSHAL
-218 LPSPV
+218 LPPPV
-223 QNVESDSE
+223 VNVESDSHE
-231 ESVEAKAPDTV
+231 NVEAKSPETV
-242 KVKDE
+242 KAE
-247 VALKDAQWESPVI
+247 E
-260 EDKKK
+260 
-265 PKPRAKKTAAVV
+265 KKT
-277 TEGAVAAVVEEDK
+277 
-290 KKPKPRA
+290 PKPRA
-297 KKVAADVTEGA
+297 KKVVAAVTVTEGA

-316 PKPRAKKAVT
+316 PKPRAKKA
-326 AVVADEGA
+326 AEEGADAADA
-334 VVEEDKPKPKAKAKS
+334 VVEEDKKKPKPRAKKAAAAVTEEGADAAVVEEDKKKPKAKAKP

-401 KYDNGVVVLHA
+401 KYDNGVVVLSA

>member
-1 MPKKL
+1 
-6 KSLWNLHP
+6 
-14 KTYYFKPT
+14 
-22 FKQPKTKPNQT
+22 
-33 EPNKMEQQNEVLTN
+33 MEQQNEVLTN
-47 ETVASKVVVK
+47 EIVASKVVVK

-100 SIIEMVDAVEKS
+100 TIIEMVDAVEKS

-123 ALRKKEKSRREKV
+123 ALRQKQKPRREKV

-148 DMAKD
+148 DMAKE
-153 EVKPAKKTKKA
+153 EVKPAKKTKKVVA
-164 AADAATDGT
+164 EDADGT
-173 ETAVKEKKPRAK
+173 ETVVKEKKPRAK

-218 LPSPV
+218 LPPPV
-223 QNVESDSE
+223 ENLDSE
-231 ESVEAKAPDTV
+231 EIVEAKAPETV
-242 KVKDE
+242 KKFA
-247 VALKDAQWESPVI
+247 VAE
-260 EDKKK
+260 EDKKT
-265 PKPRAKKTAAVV
+265 PKPRAKKAAAVV
-277 TEGAVAAVVEEDK
+277 A
-290 KKPKPRA
+290 
-297 KKVAADVTEGA
+297 EGA

-316 PKPRAKKAVT
+316 PKPRAKKVPA
-326 AVVADEGA
+326 AVVAEEAA
-334 VVEEDKPKPKAKAKS
+334 VVEEDKPKPKPKAKP

-401 KYDNGVVVLHA
+401 KYDNGVVVINA

>member
-1 MPKKL
+1 
-6 KSLWNLHP
+6 
-14 KTYYFKPT
+14 
-22 FKQPKTKPNQT
+22 
-33 EPNKMEQQNEVLTN
+33 MEQQNVNT
-47 ETVASKVVVK
+47 ETVAPKVVVK

-112 AEYLVMDTELG
+112 MEYLVMDTELG
-123 ALRKKEKSRREKV
+123 ALRQKEKSRKEKV

-164 AADAATDGT
+164 AADAEGT
-173 ETAVKEKKPRAK
+173 ETVVKEKKPRAK

-195 KTKKPRVKKT
+195 KPKKPRAKKT
-205 DIDYSPERPSPAF
+205 DVDYSPERPSPAF

-223 QNVESDSE
+223 ENLGSDVEAD
-231 ESVEAKAPDTV
+231 ESVEAKTPETV
-242 KVKDE
+242 KKT
-247 VALKDAQWESPVI
+247 
-260 EDKKK
+260 
-265 PKPRAKKTAAVV
+265 PKPRAKKAAAVV
-277 TEGAVAAVVEEDK
+277 AEEGAPTATEEDK

-297 KKVAADVTEGA
+297 KKVAEGAAVVAEGAVAEEDKKKPKPRAKKAATDAAVVAAVVAEEGA

-316 PKPRAKKAVT
+316 PKP
-326 AVVADEGA
+326 
-334 VVEEDKPKPKAKAKS
+334 KAKP

-401 KYDNGVVVLHA
+401 KYDNGVVVLNA

>member
-1 MPKKL
+1 
-6 KSLWNLHP
+6 
-14 KTYYFKPT
+14 
-22 FKQPKTKPNQT
+22 
-33 EPNKMEQQNEVLTN
+33 MEQQNEVLTN
-47 ETVASKVVVK
+47 EIVASKVIVK

-100 SIIEMVDAVEKS
+100 TIIEMVDAVEKS

-123 ALRKKEKSRREKV
+123 ALRQKEKSRREKV

-148 DMAKD
+148 DMAKE
-153 EVKPAKKTKKA
+153 EVKPAKKTKKVVA
-164 AADAATDGT
+164 EDAEGT

-185 KAAAADADTV
+185 KAAADADTV
-195 KTKKPRVKKT
+195 KTKKSRTKKT
-205 DIDYSPERPSPAF
+205 DVDYSPERPSPAF

-242 KVKDE
+242 NVKAE

-277 TEGAVAAVVEEDK
+277 TDAVAAVVEEDK

-297 KKVAADVTEGA
+297 KKVAA
-308 VVEEDKKK
+308 
-316 PKPRAKKAVT
+316 
-326 AVVADEGA
+326 VADA
-334 VVEEDKPKPKAKAKS
+334 VAVVVEEDKPKPKPKAKP

-401 KYDNGVVVLHA
+401 KYDNGVVVINA